1 MPLVHSLSLSR
12 VRRKTAFVRYDLHEN
27 SPLQKVAGTTHTSSF
42 TIILM
47 SSVHSASFSLVQ
59 RRAKFL
65 HNGSLD
71 SSIFQRL
78 LGTAEIARCMRISI
92 SAGHSAR
99 LRPVRHKTSFLR
111 HERRENLIRQKV
123 PHTTHTSCFTMNF
136 VSFVPSGSLSITSYM
151 GTLLC
156 RNC

>member
-1 MPLVHSLSLSR
+1 M
-12 VRRKTAFVRYDLHEN
+12 
-27 SPLQKVAGTTHTSSF
+27 
-42 TIILM
+42 
-47 SSVHSASFSLVQ
+47 
-59 RRAKFL
+59 KFL
-65 HNGSLD
+65 YNGSLD

-111 HERRENLIRQKV
+111 HERRENLTRQKV
-123 PHTTHTSCFTMNF
+123 PQATHTSCFTMTF
-136 VSFVPSGSLSITSYM
+136 VSFVHSGSLSITSYM